1 MFMYRLICCAMGLVA
16 IVAVGIGGAGCGD
29 STSGTQ
35 TTKVITIQKK
45 DVSSGGHNK
54 GNWKNRKPISP
65 TAE

>member
-45 DVSSGGHNK
+45 ADISNLNK
-54 GNWKNRKPISP
+54 VNGSRRKPISP